1 VAGFVLVGAL
11 LAGCGSAPDGGPRPA
26 GGGPMPAGSATAGG
40 TASVPADAAFNATD
54 VMFLQMMLEQHAA
67 AERLIAL
74 AADRPLRPELATLAA
89 AIEVTQR
96 TETETMTGWLRDWG
110 QPVTV
115 DPAAHLAHGAHG
127 GSQVLRGSRR
137 VRADLPQHPHRAPA
151 QRDRVGT
158 DGDRRWRASRPEG
171 PRAPDRPVAQRP
183 DPTAAADGLRL
194 TRPGPGWSTG
204 PISPTIPI
212 NELGIP
218 TVFPDR

>member
-1 VAGFVLVGAL
+1 VLVGAL

-127 GSQVLRGSRR
+127 GYQVLRGTTA
-137 VRADLPQHPHRAPA
+137 ADLDLLQDTEAAGFERTFLNILIAHQHNAIELARMETAGGAHPEAKALAHRID
-151 QRDRVGT
+151 Q
-158 DGDRRWRASRPEG
+158 SRNGQIRHLLPMVSG
-171 PRAPDRPVAQRP
+171 
-183 DPTAAADGLRL
+183 
-194 TRPGPGWSTG
+194 
-204 PISPTIPI
+204 
-212 NELGIP
+212 
-218 TVFPDR
+218 